1 MFNQVICGM
10 LLAVAAICGLIGILG
25 CGDIDVL
32 IIDLTDPDP
41 IEVEDNEWLGAWALE
56 SYQGLSLLE
65 TLAEYDDYG
74 DEDWTFLDAGG
85 STVEGDLLEQAI
97 AAFWSGDGVTGY
109 DGSITY
115 TFSEAGVMEIE
126 IVIRLELKV
135 GNTQGVLVGKDQI
148 PGSYSLVGSAYTT
161 EIFDFDEV
169 ETGTWQRT
177 GDTLVLN
184 PDEADGSTVLQ
195 KL

>member
-1 MFNQVICGM
+1 MFKQVICAM
-10 LLAVAAICGLIGILG
+10 LLAVVTICGLFGILG

-32 IIDLTDPDP
+32 IIDRTDPDP
-41 IEVEDNEWLGAWALE
+41 IEVEDNEWLGVWALE

-65 TLAEYDDYG
+65 TLAEYDDY
-74 DEDWTFLDAGG
+74 DEEDWTFLDAGG
-85 STVEGDLLEQAI
+85 SVVEGDLLEQAI

-115 TFSEAGVMEIE
+115 TFSEAGAMEIE
-126 IVIRLELKV
+126 IVIRLELQV
-135 GNTQGVLVGKDQI
+135 GDTQGILVGKDQI
-148 PGSYSLVGSAYTT
+148 PGSYSLVGAAYTT
-161 EIFDFDEV
+161 EIFDEM

-177 GDTLVLN
+177 GDTLTLN
-184 PDEADGSTVLQ
+184 PEGAASSTVLQ